1 MLPLSLSIV
10 KTVGVVCVFV
20 SVAFYTLLERKILGY
35 AQIRKGAAKPRVA
48 GILVPFADAIKLIL
62 KQSTLVTTASSL
74 YWLAGG
80 AIVVRTRAID
90 TSRARERRTE
100 RACSHIHPWIV
111 TASGIII
118 FSRGELKP
126 RNQIVQGKYFWTYSE
141 LYPVNISSYA
151 SRTDFRPP

>member
-1 MLPLSLSIV
+1 MIGWVLSTRAFGVWGLLPLSLSIV

-35 AQIRKGAAKPRVA
+35 AQIRKGAAKPRAA

-80 AIVVRTRAID
+80 AILTV
-90 TSRARERRTE
+90 
-100 RACSHIHPWIV
+100 
-111 TASGIII
+111 
-118 FSRGELKP
+118 
-126 RNQIVQGKYFWTYSE
+126 
-141 LYPVNISSYA
+141 PVLL
-151 SRTDFRPP
+151 